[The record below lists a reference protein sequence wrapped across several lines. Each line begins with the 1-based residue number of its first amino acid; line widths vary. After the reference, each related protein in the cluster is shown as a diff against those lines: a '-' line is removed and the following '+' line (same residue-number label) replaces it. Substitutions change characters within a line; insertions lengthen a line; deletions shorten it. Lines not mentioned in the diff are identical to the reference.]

1 MACWCYF
8 VLTLSLVFRLNYLF
22 ARNYDVDDLSD
33 LISNILGNIETIL
46 KILSFYVYGTEYN
59 FLINEMARKLR
70 QGNWENFSENS
81 YRDFVISGTWMTANS
96 FWETVES
103 VKKFINVM
111 KVLGIVIT
119 SSYLI
124 LPLYNFIFLEKRIY
138 PFKME

>member
-1 MACWCYF
+1 M
-8 VLTLSLVFRLNYLF
+8 FRLNYLF

-81 YRDFVISGTWMTANS
+81 
-96 FWETVES
+96 
-103 VKKFINVM
+103 
-111 KVLGIVIT
+111 
-119 SSYLI
+119 
-124 LPLYNFIFLEKRIY
+124 
-138 PFKME
+138 